1 MKEHDKLETS
11 IKNLNELLK
20 LEDKKNKQQLE
31 EINSLNNSNHQMQK
45 QITKLMQSTGDVVQ
59 ENQIANFESEKLNS
73 QL

>member
-31 EINSLNNSNHQMQK
+31 EINSLNKSNHQMQK